1 MEAHKPE
8 DGYKDRTLIL
18 KVMGGI
24 LLLIGAVAAYFGPL
38 EMYCFY
44 LFSEGGRFH
53 YEGFGFGSFMFGNLA
68 CQIMGY
74 YLIAIV
80 LIPLGYGHL
89 KVQRWSRILTL
100 GLLWFWG
107 IVGIPLTL
115 AFAFIWFTAK
125 DLSPATGI
133 AAFVLLCL
141 SYVVIPIVGIRLYNS
156 RDVLRTFEH
165 RDPAPC
171 KIECLPMPIL
181 VLVILFAFYAVA
193 FHALIF
199 FNGLFPLLGTW
210 INGLRGITAIDVT
223 LLCLAVLTWGILTRQ
238 KWAWWGTL
246 VYFSGLTLS
255 WVLTLARSGW
265 PDILAALEFPPYEME
280 ILERLPFRGS
290 HFAVLVGIPFMLTL
304 GLILRSRS
312 YFTDKQTH

>member
-1 MEAHKPE
+1 MVIQKPG
-8 DGYKDRTLIL
+8 DSYKDRTLIL
-18 KVMGGI
+18 KVIGGV
-24 LLLIGAVAAYFGPL
+24 LLLIGAVAAYFGPI

-89 KVQRWSRILTL
+89 KARRWSRILTL
-100 GLLWFWG
+100 ALLWFWI

-125 DLSPATGI
+125 DLPPATGI

-141 SYVVIPIVGIRLYNS
+141 SYFVIPPVGIRFYNS
-156 RDVLRTFEH
+156 RDVLRTFEQ
-165 RDPAPC
+165 REPAPC
-171 KIECLPMPIL
+171 SIEHLPLSIL
-181 VLVILFAFYAVA
+181 VMVILFAFYAVA
-193 FHALIF
+193 LHALIF
-199 FNGLFPLLGTW
+199 FNGLFPMLGAW
-210 INGLRGITAIDVT
+210 VNGLQGITTIDIA
-223 LLCLAVLTWGILTRQ
+223 LLCLTVLTWGTLTRQ

-246 VYFSGLTLS
+246 VYFSWLTLS
-255 WVLTLARSGW
+255 WTLTLMRSSW
-265 PDILAALEFPPYEME
+265 LDMLAALEFPPYEME

-290 HFAVLVGIPFMLTL
+290 HFAVLVGIPFVLTL
-304 GLILRSRS
+304 GLILQSWSHFQGRE
-312 YFTDKQTH
+312 KH

>member
-8 DGYKDRTLIL
+8 GSHKDRTLIL
-18 KVMGGI
+18 KVMGGV
-24 LLLIGAVAAYFGPL
+24 LLLIGTVAAYFGPI

-68 CQIMGY
+68 CQIIGY

-89 KVQRWSRILTL
+89 KARRWSRILTL
-100 GLLWFWG
+100 GLLWFWV

-125 DLSPATGI
+125 DLSPVTGI

-141 SYVVIPIVGIRLYNS
+141 SYFVIPTMGIRFYNS
-156 RDVLRTFEH
+156 RDVRRTFEQ
-165 RDPAPC
+165 RDPVPC
-171 KIECLPMPIL
+171 RIEGLPMPIL
-181 VLVILFAFYAVA
+181 VMVILFAFYAVA
-193 FHALIF
+193 LHALIF
-199 FNGLFPLLGTW
+199 FNGLFPILGTW
-210 INGLRGITAIDVT
+210 LNGLQGITVIDVT
-223 LLCLAVLTWGILTRQ
+223 LLCLAVLTWGTLTRQ

-246 VYFSGLTLS
+246 VYFSWLTLS
-255 WVLTLARSGW
+255 WTLTLMRSSW
-265 PDILAALEFPPYEME
+265 LDILAALEFPPYEME
-280 ILERLPFRGS
+280 ILKRLPFQGR
-290 HFAVLVGIPFMLTL
+290 HFAVLVGVPFVLTL

-312 YFTDKQTH
+312 HFQSRR